1 MSDLSLAHPG
11 PVGVGAE
18 SLCARAIQAQA
29 RPSPY
34 GPDLDL
40 TTFSHPAEQQRQRVE
55 ALHSLEQ
62 QVREAALLAGID
74 SEEVGR
80 AASYFQID
88 YSAIYERIQRR
99 YQGQLE
105 LMTTAEALKSY
116 DWLRDYWWQGVAV
129 DQDKYTAAVELA
141 QTGGFFLRVFAG
153 QRVKEAIQACLLVQE
168 NNISQ
173 NVHNVI
179 IMEEGAEAQLITGCT
194 LHPRVETGLHIG
206 VTEVFLKKGAT
217 LANTMIHN
225 WAEGF
230 HVRPRTGVIVEE
242 SATFVNNYIL
252 LRPVRSVQAYP
263 RVFLRG
269 AGARTQFNSIM
280 VGLKESLI
288 DMGSYVELTGQG
300 TRADAISRAVA
311 RDRSTMYLRGELVGR
326 HNESRGHL
334 DCRGMLLSETAKIRA
349 VPELMADSAPG
360 SQLSHEAAVGPIA
373 EEAVEYLMTR
383 GLPRDLA
390 ISTLVRGFM
399 QIDLPGLPEI
409 LTKHIQRVLA
419 ATAERSL

>member
-1 MSDLSLAHPG
+1 M
-11 PVGVGAE
+11 
-18 SLCARAIQAQA
+18 
-29 RPSPY
+29 
-34 GPDLDL
+34 DL
-40 TTFSHPAEQQRQRVE
+40 TTFAQPVEHQRQRVE
-55 ALHSLEQ
+55 ALRSLEQ

-80 AASYFQID
+80 AASYFQVD

-105 LMTTAEALKSY
+105 LMTTAEALKTY
-116 DWLRDYWWQGVAV
+116 DWLRDYWWQAVAV

-141 QTGGFFLRVFAG
+141 QTGGFFLRVFVG

-179 IMEEGAEAQLITGCT
+179 IIEEGADAQLITGCT

-217 LANTMIHN
+217 LSETMIHN

-242 SATFVNNYIL
+242 GATFVSNYIL

-269 AGARTQFNSIM
+269 ARARAQFNSIM

-288 DMGSYVELTGQG
+288 DMGTYVELTGQG

-311 RDRSTMYLRGELVGR
+311 RDRSTMYLRGELVGQ

-334 DCRGMLLSETAKIRA
+334 DCRGMLLSEHARMHAI
-349 VPELMADSAPG
+349 PELLADLAPR

-373 EEAVEYLMTR
+373 EETVEYLMTR
-383 GLPRDLA
+383 GLPRDVA

-419 ATAERSL
+419 ATAEHSL

>member
-1 MSDLSLAHPG
+1 MSDLSLARPS
-11 PVGVGAE
+11 PIDAREE
-18 SLCARAIQAQA
+18 SLRARAIQAQT

-40 TTFSHPAEQQRQRVE
+40 TTFAQPVEHQRQRVE
-55 ALHSLEQ
+55 ALRSLEQ

-80 AASYFQID
+80 AASYFQVD

-105 LMTTAEALKSY
+105 LMTTAEALKTY
-116 DWLRDYWWQGVAV
+116 DWLRDYWWQAVAV
-129 DQDKYTAAVELA
+129 DQDKYTAAAELA

-153 QRVKEAIQACLLVQE
+153 QRVTQPIQACLLVQE

-179 IMEEGAEAQLITGCT
+179 IMEEGADAQLITGCT

-230 HVRPRTGVIVEE
+230 HVRPRTGVIVKE

-269 AGARTQFNSIM
+269 AGARAQFNSIM

-288 DMGSYVELTGQG
+288 DMGSYAELTGQG
-300 TRADAISRAVA
+300 TRVDAISRAVA
-311 RDRSTMYLRGELVGR
+311 KDRSTMYLRGELVGR

-349 VPELMADSAPG
+349 VPELLADSAPR

-383 GLPRDLA
+383 GLPRDVA

-419 ATAERSL
+419 ATAEHSL

>member
-1 MSDLSLAHPG
+1 MSDLSLTHSV
-11 PVGVGAE
+11 PVATREE
-18 SLCARAIQAQA
+18 SLRARAIQAQT
-29 RPSPY
+29 RPAPY

-40 TTFSHPAEQQRQRVE
+40 TTFSHPAEQHRQRVK
-55 ALHSLEQ
+55 ALRSLEQ
-62 QVREAALLAGID
+62 QMREAALLAGID
-74 SEEVGR
+74 SEETGR
-80 AASYFQID
+80 AASYFQVD
-88 YSAIYERIQRR
+88 YSAIYERIQHR
-99 YQGQLE
+99 YQGQIE
-105 LMTTAEALKSY
+105 LMTVAEALKSY
-116 DWLRDYWWQGVAV
+116 EWLRDYWWQAVEV

-153 QRVKEAIQACLLVQE
+153 QRVAEPIQACLLVQE

-179 IMEEGAEAQLITGCT
+179 LLEEGAAAQLITGCT

-206 VTEVFLKKGAT
+206 VTEVFLKRNAT
-217 LANTMIHN
+217 LSETMIHN

-242 SATFVNNYIL
+242 GATFVSNYIL

-269 AGARTQFNSIM
+269 ADARAQFNSIM
-280 VGLKESLI
+280 VGLNESLI
-288 DMGSYVELTGQG
+288 DMGSYVELTGRG

-311 RDRSTMYLRGELVGR
+311 RDRSTMYLRGELVGQ

-334 DCRGMLLSETAKIRA
+334 DCRGMLLSEHAKMHAI
-349 VPELMADSAPG
+349 PELLADAAPR

-383 GLPRDLA
+383 GLPRDIA

-419 ATAERSL
+419 ATAEHSL

>member
-1 MSDLSLAHPG
+1 MSDLSLAHPS
-11 PVGVGAE
+11 PIGAREE
-18 SLCARAIQAQA
+18 SLRARAIQAQT
-29 RPSPY
+29 RPALY

-40 TTFSHPAEQQRQRVE
+40 TTFSHPAEQQRQRVK
-55 ALHSLEQ
+55 ALRSLEQ
-62 QVREAALLAGID
+62 QMREAALLAGID
-74 SEEVGR
+74 SEETGR
-80 AASYFQID
+80 AASYFQVD

-99 YQGQLE
+99 YEGQLE
-105 LMTTAEALKSY
+105 LMTMAEALKSY
-116 DWLRDYWWQGVAV
+116 DWLRDYWWQAV
-129 DQDKYTAAVELA
+129 EADQDKYTAAVELA
-141 QTGGFFLRVFAG
+141 QTGGFFLRVFEG
-153 QRVKEAIQACLLVQE
+153 QRVTEPIQACLLVQE

-179 IMEEGAEAQLITGCT
+179 LIEEGADAQLITGCT

-206 VTEVFLKKGAT
+206 VTEFFLKKNAT
-217 LANTMIHN
+217 LSDTIIHN

-242 SATFVNNYIL
+242 GATFVSNYIL

-269 AGARTQFNSIM
+269 AGARAQFNSIM

-288 DMGSYVELTGQG
+288 DMGSYVELTGRG

-311 RDRSTMYLRGELVGR
+311 RDRSTMYLRGELVGQ

-334 DCRGMLLSETAKIRA
+334 DCRGMLLSEAAKIHA
-349 VPELMADSAPG
+349 IPELLVDSAPR

-373 EEAVEYLMTR
+373 EEAVEY
-383 GLPRDLA
+383 
-390 ISTLVRGFM
+390 S
-399 QIDLPGLPEI
+399 
-409 LTKHIQRVLA
+409 
-419 ATAERSL
+419 

>member
-11 PVGVGAE
+11 PVGASAE
-18 SLCARAIQAQA
+18 SLRARAIQAQT
-29 RPSPY
+29 RPSLY

-40 TTFSHPAEQQRQRVE
+40 TTFDHPAEQQRQRVE
-55 ALHSLEQ
+55 TLQSLEQ

-74 SEEVGR
+74 SEEVDR

-99 YQGQLE
+99 YQGQIE
-105 LMTTAEALKSY
+105 LMTTAKALQTH
-116 DWLRDYWWQGVAV
+116 DWLRDYWWQAVAV

-153 QRVKEAIQACLLVQE
+153 QRVLQPIQACLLVQE

-179 IMEEGAEAQLITGCT
+179 IIEEGAEAQLVTGCT
-194 LHPRVETGLHIG
+194 LHPRVESGLHIG
-206 VTEVFLKKGAT
+206 VTEVFLEKGAT
-217 LANTMIHN
+217 LAETMIHN

-230 HVRPRTGVIVEE
+230 DVRPRTGVIADEG
-242 SATFVNNYIL
+242 ATFVSNYIL
-252 LRPVRSVQAYP
+252 LRPVKSVQAYP
-263 RVFLRG
+263 RVLLRG
-269 AGARTQFNSIM
+269 AGARAQFNSIM

-288 DMGSYVELTGQG
+288 DMGSYVELTGRG

-311 RDRSTMYLRGELVGR
+311 RDRSTMYLRGELVGQ

-334 DCRGMLLSETAKIRA
+334 DCRGMLLSETAKIHA
-349 VPELMADSAPG
+349 IPELLADAAPR

-373 EEAVEYLMTR
+373 DEAV
-383 GLPRDLA
+383 D
-390 ISTLVRGFM
+390 
-399 QIDLPGLPEI
+399 
-409 LTKHIQRVLA
+409 
-419 ATAERSL
+419 SL

>member
-1 MSDLSLAHPG
+1 MSDLSLTHSG
-11 PVGVGAE
+11 PVATREE
-18 SLCARAIQAQA
+18 SLRARAIQAQT
-29 RPSPY
+29 RPALY

-40 TTFSHPAEQQRQRVE
+40 TTFSHPAEQQRQRVK
-55 ALHSLEQ
+55 ALRSLEQ
-62 QVREAALLAGID
+62 QMREAALLAGID
-74 SEEVGR
+74 SEETGR
-80 AASYFQID
+80 AASYFQVD

-99 YQGQLE
+99 YQGQIE
-105 LMTTAEALKSY
+105 LMTVAEALKSY
-116 DWLRDYWWQGVAV
+116 DWLRDYWWQAVEV

-141 QTGGFFLRVFAG
+141 PTGGFFLRVFAG
-153 QRVKEAIQACLLVQE
+153 QRVAEPIQACLLVQE

-179 IMEEGAEAQLITGCT
+179 LLEEGAAAQLITGCT

-206 VTEVFLKKGAT
+206 VTEVFLKKNAT
-217 LANTMIHN
+217 LSETMIHN

-242 SATFVNNYIL
+242 GATFVSNYIL

-269 AGARTQFNSIM
+269 ADARAQFNSIM
-280 VGLKESLI
+280 VGLKESFI

-311 RDRSTMYLRGELVGR
+311 RDRSTMYLRGELVGQ

-334 DCRGMLLSETAKIRA
+334 DCRGMLLSDQARMHAI
-349 VPELMADSAPG
+349 PELLADSAPR

-383 GLPRDLA
+383 GLPRDVA

-399 QIDLPGLPEI
+399 QIDLPGLPDI

-419 ATAERSL
+419 ATAEHSL

>member
-1 MSDLSLAHPG
+1 MSDLSLTYPG
-11 PVGVGAE
+11 SVERSAE
-18 SLCARAIQAQA
+18 SLRARAIQAQT
-29 RPSPY
+29 RPALY

-40 TTFSHPAEQQRQRVE
+40 TTFSQPVEQPCQRVE
-55 ALHSLEQ
+55 ALHSLEKQ
-62 QVREAALLAGID
+62 IREAALLAGID
-74 SEEVGR
+74 SEEIHR

-88 YSAIYERIQRR
+88 YSSIYERIQRR
-99 YQGQLE
+99 YEGQIE
-105 LMTTAEALKSY
+105 LMTTGEALKTY
-116 DWLRDYWWQGVAV
+116 DWLRDYWWQAVAV
-129 DQDKYTAAVELA
+129 DQDKYTATVELT

-153 QRVKEAIQACLLVQE
+153 QRVEEPIQACLLVQE

-179 IMEEGAEAQLITGCT
+179 IVEEGAEAQLMTGCT

-206 VTEVFLKKGAT
+206 VTEVFLQKGAT

-242 SATFVNNYIL
+242 SATFVNNYML
-252 LRPVRSVQAYP
+252 LRPVRSIQAYP

-269 AGARTQFNSIM
+269 AGGRAQFNSIM
-280 VGLKESLI
+280 VGLKESVI
-288 DMGSYVELTGQG
+288 DMGSYAELTGRG
-300 TRADAISRAVA
+300 TRADAIARAVA
-311 RDRSTMYLRGELVGR
+311 RDRSTMYLRGELVGL

-349 VPELMADSAPG
+349 IPELTADSAPH

-383 GLPRDLA
+383 GLPRDVA

-399 QIDLPGLPEI
+399 QIDLPGLPDI

-419 ATAERSL
+419 ATAEHSL